1 MAKREVNTP
10 SEYERRALEEIAAW
24 RNPPRT
30 WYSSAKE
37 KAESAWNDVTDV
49 LRRVPGVEWTMD
61 NVVTGLL
68 DLTNEI
74 TQDTVWTDAVFKQFN
89 DAGHRVENHVDIHL
103 LDLEDVDA
111 IADGLGKKYTAL
123 AAAEGTAT
131 GLAGAAGIVPDLIAL
146 VSLNLRAAG
155 EYATYCGFEVTQPEE
170 RLYALELLDHVAQ
183 PSTKTK
189 DVTLAPAVRTA
200 TRVAR
205 TQSTQALEQMGL
217 MNAIERAARALGMKL
232 TGAKLAQII
241 PVTGAII
248 GGGFNAYYTSKVCRV
263 AHFLY
268 RERFLIQKYGGEIAS
283 AA

>member
-1 MAKREVNTP
+1 MPTGEVNTP
-10 SEYERRALEEIAAW
+10 SDYERRALEEIAAW

-49 LRRVPGVEWTMD
+49 IRRVPGVEWTMD

-74 TQDTVWTDAVFKQFN
+74 TQDTVWTEAVFKQFK
-89 DAGHRVENHVDIHL
+89 DAGHRIENHVDIHL
-103 LDLEDVDA
+103 LDLEDVDT
-111 IADGLGKKYTAL
+111 IAEGLGNKYTAL

-155 EYATYCGFEVTQPEE
+155 EYATYCGFEVTRPEE
-170 RLYALELLDHVAQ
+170 RLYALELLDQVAQ
-183 PSTKTK
+183 PSTKAK

-217 MNAIERAARALGMKL
+217 MNAIERAARALGLKL

-241 PVTGAII
+241 PVTGAVI